1 MFGDSLLQVSSSSR
15 KNKRWSM
22 ATALI
27 VELIVAGIAI
37 SIPLLTTGVLPMS
50 ARVPLYTP
58 VKPVTIEA
66 MKPIPVGQTR
76 ANGAVAPASR
86 AAIVMVSNNKNAI
99 YIGPAVQIITDPAI
113 ATPPN
118 VGANIKAIPENLLP
132 TGSSVNVKPGSGPTR
147 VISQLE
153 EAQLI
158 NRVEPVYPR
167 IAVVSGVQG
176 QVKLHAIIA
185 RDGTI
190 KSLSLV
196 SGHPLLARAAMDA
209 VSQWRYRPYVL
220 NGEIVEV
227 ETFITVNFKKNSQ

>member
-1 MFGDSLLQVSSSSR
+1 MFGDSLLQVSPASR
-15 KNKRWSM
+15 NKKRWSM

-50 ARVPLYTP
+50 ARAPLYVP
-58 VKPVTIEA
+58 IKPVTIDT
-66 MKPIPVGQTR
+66 MRPVPVGSHTNGP
-76 ANGAVAPASR
+76 ANSSPEAT
-86 AAIVMVSNNKNAI
+86 IVSLNNNRNAI
-99 YIGPAVQIITDPAI
+99 YIGPPVPITTNSNQVDPPGYF
-113 ATPPN
+113 TN
-118 VGANIKAIPENLLP
+118 RTAIPTSLIAG
-132 TGSSVNVKPGSGPTR
+132 TDVNVNSGPGPKR

-158 NRVEPVYPR
+158 NRVEPVYPH
-167 IAVVSGVQG
+167 IAIVSGVQG

-185 RDGTI
+185 RDGTV
-190 KSLSLV
+190 KSLNV
-196 SGHPLLARAAMDA
+196 ISGHPLLARAAMDA
-209 VSQWRYRPYVL
+209 VGRWRYRPYIL